1 MTCIQQLK
9 PNSIKVSFP
18 ASQSAVTDVSII
30 TVSSRVG
37 KTVYKPVSVVLI
49 SSVVIVD
56 MNDSHCNAEA
66 ERRSR
71 DVGRSPRRTFSLY
84 I

>member
-9 PNSIKVSFP
+9 PNSVKASFP

-49 SSVVIVD
+49 TLISSVVIVD
-56 MNDSHCNAEA
+56 MTDSLLECA
-66 ERRSR
+66 
-71 DVGRSPRRTFSLY
+71 
-84 I
+84 